1 MADSLFV
8 EMTQAVEQ
16 AVTENA
22 PHTEGLL
29 SPVRDMLLYSLE
41 SGGKRVR
48 PLLTL
53 LFCRA
58 AGGDWQNA
66 LPFACAVEYVHTY
79 SLIHD
84 DLPCM
89 DNDDF
94 RRGRPSSHKQFGEA
108 NALLAGDALL
118 THAFYLIAAGE
129 GNVSPA
135 QRVRAAKELS
145 RLAGADGMVGGQYI
159 DLAYENK
166 ETGADVLFAMDR
178 LKTACLIEAACV
190 MGCIAAG
197 ADEEKINA
205 ARAFAV
211 NLGLA
216 FQIKDDLLEYND
228 EVNSDVENG
237 KSTYVSVFGFAKAEA
252 LTAAFTEKAVAAL
265 DAFGE
270 RGRPLKAF
278 AETLLNRTK

>member
-1 MADSLFV
+1 MADALFNEMLQSV
-8 EMTQAVEQ
+8 ERAVM
-16 AVTENA
+16 ENA
-22 PHTEGLL
+22 PQTEGLL

-53 LFCRA
+53 LFCDA

-94 RRGRPSSHKQFGEA
+94 RRGRPSSHKKFGEA

-129 GNVSPA
+129 GNVTPA
-135 QRVRAAKELS
+135 GRVKAAKELS
-145 RLAGADGMVGGQYI
+145 RLAGPNGMVGGQYI

-166 ETGADVLFAMDR
+166 ASGGEVLFAMDR

-190 MGCIAAG
+190 MGCIAAE

-205 ARAFAV
+205 ARDFAV

-228 EVNSDVENG
+228 EANSDVKNG

-252 LTAAFTEKAVAAL
+252 LTAQFTEKAVAAL
-265 DAFGE
+265 GAFGE
-270 RGRPLKAF
+270 NGEALRTF
-278 AETLLNRTK
+278 AGKLLNRTK